1 MVQFFKY
8 KQVFNILLYSITSP
22 FHDLSSNFPYECSNI
37 YGVNQ
42 NYSNVSF
49 QSSFFFLI
57 SFNSS
62 DRSRKK
68 IQLGAI
74 LSLIFLLNS

>member
-8 KQVFNILLYSITSP
+8 KQVFNILLYSITSS

-49 QSSFFFLI
+49 QRSFFL
-57 SFNSS
+57 SLSTLQTTAG
-62 DRSRKK
+62 KK

-74 LSLIFLLNS
+74 LSLLFLLNS